1 MIIGILNYGVGN
13 IGSLI
18 NVLKK
23 IGVETL
29 IINNEN
35 DLHKS
40 DGIIF
45 PGVGSFNSAIKILRK
60 YSITN
65 ELKGVKP
72 ILGIC
77 LGMQIFFEKSE
88 EGIENGLSW
97 FSGIVKK
104 FRYGK
109 IPHIGWNDIKIIKQ
123 CSLTQEIPNNSYF
136 YFAHSYAYFE
146 IDKEFVVGVTEYYG
160 QKFASIVCDEKNLV
174 YGTQFHPEKSS
185 KIGLKLLQ
193 NFVKICRK

>member
-18 NVLKK
+18 NAFRKL
-23 IGVETL
+23 GVETL

-35 DLHKS
+35 DLMKC

-45 PGVGSFNSAIKILRK
+45 PGVGSFDSAIKILKK
-60 YSITN
+60 YSIIN

-88 EGIENGLSW
+88 EGIENGPSW
-97 FSGIVKK
+97 FSGIVRK

-109 IPHIGWNDIKIIKQ
+109 IPHIGWNDVKFLKQ
-123 CSLTQEIPNNSYF
+123 CSLIEEIPNGSYF

-146 IDKEFVVGVTEYYG
+146 IDKEFVIGITEYYN
-160 QKFASIVCDEKNLV
+160 QKFASIVCDEKNLIF
-174 YGTQFHPEKSS
+174 GTQFHPEKSS

-193 NFVKICRK
+193 NFIKICKK